1 MKVLLTG
8 STGYIGRRLK
18 HKLLE
23 DKDIELKLF
32 VRNKNSLSSEVL
44 RDIEVIEG
52 DTFDKD
58 KLRLALKDVDIAYYM
73 IHSLNNK
80 NYKDLDKISAQN
92 FIEIAE
98 ECGVKRVIYL
108 GGLGVKNDLTS
119 EHLLSRIETGE
130 VLSSSSLV
138 QTIWIRAGVI
148 IGSGSTSFE
157 IIRNLTEKLPIM
169 TTPKWVY
176 TKAQPIAVENVL
188 DYLYDSIRLEI
199 KENVIVDIGSEE
211 LSYRDMMIKTG
222 KVLGL
227 KRILIPVPFLTIS
240 LSSHWLNLFTP
251 VPFIVAKA
259 LIEGLKS
266 EVTIQNN
273 NAKKLFPNIKPI
285 TFEQSVNTA
294 IDEIKNN
301 QVVSRWS
308 DNWGVNWDKDHG
320 LEISDAIF
328 VDRKVLNIEDIKDE
342 EVYKSFSSIGGRN
355 GWFAFDFLW
364 EIRGF
369 IDKVIGG
376 VGLQRGR
383 RVENELRVGDSLDFW
398 KVEDIKENERVLLL
412 AQMKIPGTGWLEFRI
427 ENNTLIQSA
436 YFYPKGLLGRL
447 YWYSLIPLHYFVF
460 NNMIKSIVKRAKE
473 YSLYKEETNDKGV
486 T

>member
-18 HKLLE
+18 HKLLK
-23 DKDIELKLF
+23 DKSVELKLF
-32 VRNKNSLSSEVL
+32 VRNKNSLSKEVL

-58 KLRLALKDVDIAYYM
+58 KLRLALKDVDTAYYM
-73 IHSLNNK
+73 VHSLNK
-80 NYKDLDKISAQN
+80 ENYKDLDKISAQN
-92 FIEIAE
+92 FIDVAE

-130 VLSSSSLV
+130 VLSSSSTV

-176 TKAQPIAVENVL
+176 TKAQPIAVQNVL
-188 DYLYDSIRLEI
+188 DYLYDSIRLETT
-199 KENVIVDIGSEE
+199 ENLIVDIGSEE
-211 LSYRDMMIKTG
+211 LSYRDMMQQTG

-240 LSSHWLNLFTP
+240 LSSYWLNLFTP

-266 EVTIQNN
+266 EVTIQND
-273 NAKKLFPNIKPI
+273 NAKKYFPHIKPI
-285 TFEQSVNTA
+285 SFKESVNKA
-294 IDEIKNN
+294 IEEIKNN

-308 DNWGVNWDKDHG
+308 DNWGVNWDKEHDR
-320 LEISDAIF
+320 EISDAIF
-328 VDRKVLNIEDIKDE
+328 VDQKTLSIEGLQKQD
-342 EVYKSFSSIGGRN
+342 VYKTFTSIGGKN

-364 EIRGF
+364 EIRGL
-369 IDKVIGG
+369 IDKIIGG
-376 VGLQRGR
+376 VGLKRGR
-383 RVENELRVGDSLDFW
+383 RVQNELRVGDSLDFW
-398 KVEDIKENERVLLL
+398 KVADIKENERMLLL
-412 AQMKIPGTGWLEFRI
+412 AQMKVPGTAWLEFKI
-427 ENNTLIQSA
+427 ENDTLIQSA
-436 YFYPKGLLGRL
+436 YFYPKGVWGRL
-447 YWYSLIPLHYFVF
+447 YWYSMIPLHYFVF
-460 NNMIKSIVKRAKE
+460 NNMIKSIVQRVKEKR
-473 YSLYKEETNDKGV
+473 
-486 T
+486 

>member
-8 STGYIGRRLK
+8 ATGYIGRRLK
-18 HKLLE
+18 HKMLE
-23 DKDIELKLF
+23 DKNIDLRLY
-32 VRNKNSLSSEVL
+32 VRNKNSLSPEIL
-44 RDIEVIEG
+44 QNIEVVEG
-52 DTFDKD
+52 NTFDKD
-58 KLRLALKDVDIAYYM
+58 KLRLALKDVDTAYYL
-73 IHSLNNK
+73 IHSLNKK
-80 NYKDLDKISAQN
+80 NYKNLDKISAQN
-92 FIEIAE
+92 FIDIAQ

-108 GGLGVKNDLTS
+108 GGLGVKNEDTS

-130 VLSSSSLV
+130 VLSSSSKV

-176 TKAQPIAVENVL
+176 TKAQPIAVENVI
-188 DYLYDSIRLEI
+188 DYLYDSISLET
-199 KENVIVDIGSEE
+199 KENLIVDIGSEE

-240 LSSHWLNLFTP
+240 LSSYWLNLFTP

-266 EVTIQNN
+266 EVTIQND
-273 NAKKLFPNIKPI
+273 NAKKYFPHIKPI
-285 TFEQSVNTA
+285 IFEDSVNKA
-294 IDEIKNN
+294 ILEIKNN

-308 DNWGVNWDKDHG
+308 DNWGVNWDKDHDR
-320 LEISDAIF
+320 EISDAIF
-328 VDRKVLNIEDIKDE
+328 VDQKIHDIKGLQVED
-342 EVYKSFSSIGGRN
+342 VFHTFTSIGGKN

-364 EIRGF
+364 EIRGW

-376 VGLQRGR
+376 VGLKRGR

-398 KVEDIKENERVLLL
+398 KVVDIKKNERMLLL
-412 AQMKIPGTGWLEFRI
+412 AQMKVPGTAWLEFKI
-427 ENNTLIQSA
+427 ENDTLIQSA
-436 YFYPKGLLGRL
+436 YFYPKGVWGRL
-447 YWYSLIPLHYFVF
+447 YWYSMIPLHYFVF
-460 NNMIKSIVKRAKE
+460 NNMIKSIIQRIKDKKVK
-473 YSLYKEETNDKGV
+473 
-486 T
+486 

>member
-23 DKDIELKLF
+23 DKSIELKLF
-32 VRNKNSLSSEVL
+32 VRNKNSLSKEVL

-58 KLRLALKDVDIAYYM
+58 KLRLALKDVDTAYYM
-73 IHSLNNK
+73 VHSLNRE

-92 FIEIAE
+92 FIDVAE

-130 VLSSSSLV
+130 VLSSSSTV

-176 TKAQPIAVENVL
+176 TKAQPIAVQNVL
-188 DYLYDSIRLEI
+188 DYLYDSIRLET
-199 KENVIVDIGSEE
+199 KENLIVDIGSEE
-211 LSYRDMMIKTG
+211 LSYRDMMQQTG

-240 LSSHWLNLFTP
+240 LSSYWLNLFTP

-266 EVTIQNN
+266 EVTIQND
-273 NAKKLFPNIKPI
+273 NAKKYFPHIKPI
-285 TFEQSVNTA
+285 SFKDSVHKA
-294 IDEIKNN
+294 IEEIKNN

-308 DNWGVNWDKDHG
+308 DNWGVNWDKDHDR
-320 LEISDAIF
+320 EISDAIF
-328 VDRKVLNIEDIKDE
+328 VDQKILSIEGLQKQD
-342 EVYKSFSSIGGRN
+342 VYKTFTSIGGKN

-364 EIRGF
+364 EIRGL
-369 IDKVIGG
+369 IDKIIGG
-376 VGLQRGR
+376 VGLKRGR
-383 RVENELRVGDSLDFW
+383 RVQNELRIGDSLDFW
-398 KVEDIKENERVLLL
+398 KVADIKENERMLLL
-412 AQMKIPGTGWLEFRI
+412 AQMKVPGTAWLEFKI
-427 ENNTLIQSA
+427 ENDTLIQSA
-436 YFYPKGLLGRL
+436 YFYPKGVWGRL
-447 YWYSLIPLHYFVF
+447 YWYSMIPLHYFVF
-460 NNMIKSIVKRAKE
+460 NNMIKSIVKKAQRENMK
-473 YSLYKEETNDKGV
+473 
-486 T
+486 

>member
-1 MKVLLTG
+1 MNVLLTG

-18 HKLLE
+18 RKILE
-23 DKDIELKLF
+23 NKTINLRLYVRDKKSVSKEILNE
-32 VRNKNSLSSEVL
+32 
-44 RDIEVIEG
+44 IEVVEG
-52 DTFDKD
+52 DTFNKEQL
-58 KLRLALKDVDIAYYM
+58 KVALTGIDTAYYL
-73 IHSLNNK
+73 IHSLNKK

-92 FIEIAE
+92 FIDVAQ

-108 GGLGVKNDLTS
+108 GGLGVKNEMTS

-130 VLSSSSLV
+130 VLSSSSSV

-188 DYLYDSIRLEI
+188 DYLYDSISI
-199 KENVIVDIGSEE
+199 DTKENLIVDIGSEE
-211 LSYRDMMIKTG
+211 LSYRDMMVKTG

-227 KRILIPVPFLTIS
+227 KRVLIPVPFLTIS
-240 LSSHWLNLFTP
+240 LSSYWLNLFTP
-251 VPFIVAKA
+251 VPFTVAKA

-266 EVTIQNN
+266 EVTIQND
-273 NAKKLFPNIKPI
+273 NAKKYFPNIKPI
-285 TFEQSVNTA
+285 TFEESVKKA

-308 DNWGVNWDKDHG
+308 DNWGVNWDKDHDK
-320 LEISDAIF
+320 EISDAIF
-328 VDRKVLNIEDIKDE
+328 VDKKVIDLDGITNEA
-342 EVYKSFSSIGGRN
+342 VFKSVISIGGEN
-355 GWFAFDFLW
+355 GWFDFDLLW

-383 RVENELRVGDSLDFW
+383 RTQNDLRVGDCLDFW
-398 KVEDIKENERVLLL
+398 KVVDIQENERILLL
-412 AQMKIPGTGWLEFRI
+412 AQMKVPGTAWLEFKI

-436 YFYPKGLLGRL
+436 YFYPKGVFGRL

-460 NNMIKSIVKRAKE
+460 NNMIQSIIKKAKE
-473 YSLYKEETNDKGV
+473 KE
-486 T
+486 